1 MNTVQRNEP
10 ITHYFQLLNVPDDYC
25 TYNVVEEGNLSKC
38 NTKQSIF
45 SVKMNTVQRNE
56 PITHNFQLLNVP
68 HDYNTSDVVELGYS
82 SEYTKTRVI
91 ISSLTKTRL
100 SSLSKTRVS
109 SLSKYTK
116 K

>member
-1 MNTVQRNEP
+1 MNATQWVSS
-10 ITHYFQLLNVPDDYC
+10 
-25 TYNVVEEGNLSKC
+25 LSKW
-38 NTKQSIF
+38 KGY
-45 SVKMNTVQRNE
+45 KRNE

-116 K
+116 KWTNHTKCSAA